1 MQLPATLT
9 LQQATATVAALG
21 RAIDESPAGSA
32 FEVDASALADFDT
45 SAIAVLL
52 EARRQA
58 QARGLRFVLR
68 AAPPKLAQLSALYG
82 VDGLIGA
89 SPA

>member
-9 LQQATATVAALG
+9 LQQATATAAALG
-21 RAIDESPAGSA
+21 RAIAQAPASAA
-32 FEVDASALADFDT
+32 FEVDASTLQDFDT

-52 EARRQA
+52 EARREA
-58 QARGLRFVLR
+58 QARGLGFVLR

-89 SPA
+89 TPA